1 MASPGCEA
9 RVESKREA
17 LRAGADIA
25 PACLYG
31 CARGHRH
38 PRRAVPAP
46 IGCARPSTRVHAAA
60 GVCGLAEG
68 FRRTEAVIVKMRY
81 LRLEHG
87 WDKYISLERSRRDLY
102 DPLISPHF

>member
-1 MASPGCEA
+1 M
-9 RVESKREA
+9 
-17 LRAGADIA
+17 L
-25 PACLYG
+25 
-31 CARGHRH
+31 
-38 PRRAVPAP
+38 RRASTGVSVIIGTLDELRRLPS
-46 IGCARPSTRVHAAA
+46 GCARPSKRVHAAA

-102 DPLISPHF
+102 NSLISPHFYLGP